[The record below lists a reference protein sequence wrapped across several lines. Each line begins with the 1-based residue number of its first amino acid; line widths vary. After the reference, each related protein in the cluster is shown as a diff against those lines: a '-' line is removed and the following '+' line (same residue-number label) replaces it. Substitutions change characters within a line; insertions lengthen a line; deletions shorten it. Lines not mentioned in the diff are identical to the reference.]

1 MRKVNPLVQR
11 NTYICKQ
18 YRTRTRSLRSLADEL
33 GISHSQVRSVL
44 LARNVRMNNRG
55 ARFLKRAA

>member
-1 MRKVNPLVQR
+1 MRKVNPIAVR

-33 GISHSQVRSVL
+33 GISHSQVRAIL
-44 LARNVRMNNRG
+44 LSRNVRMNAHGVRY
-55 ARFLKRAA
+55 LKRAA

>member
-18 YRTRTRSLRSLADEL
+18 YRTRTRSLRSLAAEL
-33 GISHSQVRSVL
+33 GISHSLVRMIL
-44 LARNVRMNNRG
+44 LSRNVRMNRHG
-55 ARFLKRAA
+55 DRRLKRAA